1 MVRPVG
7 KVLVGVGVRELV
19 LDDVGA
25 GVDETRVRDDAEL
38 FDFARLKQNRV
49 KSFCQNP
56 DHNLLKN
63 RRFLCYSNCNKP
75 ICN

>member
-49 KSFCQNP
+49 KSFFNAGS
-56 DHNLLKN
+56 LLRKKQKN
-63 RRFLCYSNCNKP
+63 D
-75 ICN
+75 